1 VNGDALQRFTPGQGL
16 GTLRADT
23 MNALVD
29 AAKIVRAKM
38 SKGQTGGRF
47 QPLRQGPGSLE
58 VLIRNDTGATL
69 SERSV
74 VELTTPLAD
83 PLIYGLDNQER
94 PAFAADAPTGAT
106 SSIAVTVDPLGDGD
120 FGRAVVLGVALAD
133 LSVVDAGHEF
143 CGPTA
148 TETGFL
154 TTSATGPIRI
164 LWKESGTGNKLGIVL
179 LQDIGA
185 DQLNTQNVDGT
196 AAEADTA
203 DIQFDQSTYIKA
215 EQLTG
220 PKRTRVL
227 LDLAGLSDGL
237 VMDKNLDVVTS
248 VCAELTLTPEFS
260 AVPGE
265 THLMTGV
272 TGSVAI
278 FLHKRN
284 VTLLSGTTIG
294 EETCV
299 LGPSECCTPGP
310 TFTGCSR
317 QFPGEISVTMSGA
330 TGSCTCFAGTI
341 TLEWN
346 PAYGVAGG
354 YEGTFTSCTGTV
366 TIVVYPDASTPTTW
380 TVVWSA
386 GSYTFDSA
394 TVSQSWAFACDP
406 ISSGTLTQTVVSGC
420 SGSFSFVVGE

>member
-1 VNGDALQRFTPGQGL
+1 VNGDALQRFAPGQGL

-83 PLIYGLDNQER
+83 PTVYGLDNQER

-120 FGRAVVLGVALAD
+120 FGRAVVMGVAVAD

-154 TTSATGPIRI
+154 TTASTGPIRI

-179 LQDIGA
+179 LQDVGA
-185 DQLNTQNVDGT
+185 GGGITTANVDTTEESST
-196 AAEADTA
+196 ARLE
-203 DIQFDQSTYIKA
+203 FDQD
-215 EQLTG
+215 TG
-220 PKRTRVL
+220 IRVDAGATDADPDVVS
-227 LDLAGLSDGL
+227 LDLSDL
-237 VMDKNLDVVTS
+237 FTENVDVLTQG
-248 VCAELTLTPEFS
+248 CLELTLTKEYS
-260 AVPGE
+260 TTPGE
-265 THLMTGV
+265 THLLTNV
-272 TGSVAI
+272 SITHSLV
-278 FLHKRN
+278 FKKR
-284 VTLLSGTTIG
+284 TLGLLAGTTVGAVSCIAA
-294 EETCV
+294 ETD
-299 LGPSECCTPGP
+299 CCTPGP
-310 TFTGCSR
+310 TFGGCSR

-330 TGSCTCFAGTI
+330 TGSCTCFAGVI

-366 TIVVYPDASTPTTW
+366 TVVVYPDAATPTTW

-394 TVSQSWAFACDP
+394 TVSQSWAFVCDP
-406 ISSGTLTQTVVSGC
+406 IASGTLTQTVVSGC